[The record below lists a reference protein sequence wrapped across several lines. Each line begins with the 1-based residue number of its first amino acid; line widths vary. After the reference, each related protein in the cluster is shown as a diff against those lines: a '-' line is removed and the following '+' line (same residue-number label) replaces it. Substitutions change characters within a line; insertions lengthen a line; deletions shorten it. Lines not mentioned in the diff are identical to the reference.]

1 MVWGTLFG
9 VGKGNLKIILHGWR
23 VHAVPAFRVNSGV
36 FYGCSLLSSA
46 LRWNR
51 KQPLAFSPK
60 NSKVFFSCISI
71 WWRRSGAE
79 VSWMCLLPP
88 SVPHCNLM
96 PLSSTAYKTELQKRV
111 LVESKLAVPV
121 EAIRDL
127 GVSQQALRLFGVW
140 AELLHCLTCH
150 WAPTAVLSDVLWEPV
165 HGDGRVQCF
174 VDHNPG
180 SNAVASLAVREPDS
194 PSQVIQ
200 EDEWIVLGLTQ
211 KWKRKR
217 IWNEH
222 WWCLYHHLLSH
233 QLLLPC
239 GTSESGVNQCKSR
252 TAGIFI
258 ASFHRI
264 IWFSP

>member
-9 VGKGNLKIILHGWR
+9 VGKGNLKIILHGWG

-51 KQPLAFSPK
+51 KQPLGFSLK

-88 SVPHCNLM
+88 SVPHSNLM

-140 AELLHCLTCH
+140 AELLHCLTCVTEH
-150 WAPTAVLSDVLWEPV
+150 LQQFCLMSYESLCTETGVCSVLWITI
-165 HGDGRVQCF
+165 
-174 VDHNPG
+174 
-180 SNAVASLAVREPDS
+180 LAPML
-194 PSQVIQ
+194 
-200 EDEWIVLGLTQ
+200 W
-211 KWKRKR
+211 
-217 IWNEH
+217 
-222 WWCLYHHLLSH
+222 SH
-233 QLLLPC
+233 
-239 GTSESGVNQCKSR
+239 
-252 TAGIFI
+252 
-258 ASFHRI
+258 
-264 IWFSP
+264 